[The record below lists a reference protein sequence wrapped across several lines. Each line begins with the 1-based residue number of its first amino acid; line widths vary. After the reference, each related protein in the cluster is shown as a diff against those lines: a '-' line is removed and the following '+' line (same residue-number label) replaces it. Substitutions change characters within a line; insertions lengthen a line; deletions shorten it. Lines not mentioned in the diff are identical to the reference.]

1 LTTTELREWKF
12 NGAIGGVVNVVSRLY
27 QTIYASWKGERF
39 KFPVV
44 LPFTLFHHPH
54 HSFEIVMC
62 VHLRCIQGYQASY
75 ILHYVAVI
83 MSGELS
89 ICTAAPCVFRFK

>member
-1 LTTTELREWKF
+1 MTTTELREWKF
-12 NGAIGGVVNVVSRLY
+12 NGAIGRVVNVVSRLY
-27 QTIYASWKGERF
+27 QTIYASGKGESF

-62 VHLRCIQGYQASY
+62 VHLRCIQGYQAWY

-89 ICTAAPCVFRFK
+89 FALLHHVFFRFK